1 MTHFEMISVKMVA
14 YNLYL
19 FTKNIYVNFKGLEVQ
34 LLIVLRKNRKR
45 EGFKPSETVSIGTQN
60 E

>member
-1 MTHFEMISVKMVA
+1 
-14 YNLYL
+14 
-19 FTKNIYVNFKGLEVQ
+19 VQ